1 MILGGRGVKRNTRC
15 QQRYLL
21 DADEVRQLLNAD
33 GASAEPLDADGSVL
47 ERSGIGGP
55 LELAVGIGLNDGQVV
70 EEVDDGLLL
79 ASALGVVLGKGV
91 ADQELAAVI
100 GVSDSLENGGEVD
113 LGGTAPV
120 PPPAVSLVGKEKGS
134 FGDGKTGNGGGAN
147 GHAGGREAGGDSG
160 GSGSGSQGDGGE
172 HEGGGGGGRQSEDSQ
187 KGLHGVQG

>member
-79 ASALGVVLGKGV
+79 ASALGVVLGEGV

-113 LGGTAPV
+113 LGGAAPV